1 MIVESSRVN
10 ERSWNGALKDAGND
24 STIYQSTFWADYAR
38 EVIGDHPI
46 YLSSTDKKGN
56 INGLLL
62 AIQSCYCRYPALTER
77 SMRGIMFGKL
87 YEIALGPV
95 FDRILPYVL
104 WQNGPVVLQ
113 KSLLDNHSLEEIYS
127 DLIESI
133 LNIAEARK
141 VYAIKFA
148 RPSYFTDC
156 AELMS
161 SSGFEKRRM
170 GTILVDVE
178 PSIESL
184 WRSIDRSARR
194 NISKIEQDVTVAE
207 VTKLVELRDFYDL
220 YVQSTKR
227 LNTKTYPF
235 SHFESL
241 WNFFSPLGKM
251 VAFTAFI
258 KDKPIG
264 ASISLTHN
272 DMIHEYAYADS
283 DYTRSNRIYVID
295 TLKWHI
301 MKWAHDRN
309 FRYFDLSGIEFYK
322 IDAGDEKACNIFRF
336 KSKWGGEVV
345 EFHDYKRTFHVR
357 GTKLLSLFLTEG
369 EGFHT

>member
-10 ERSWNGALKDAGND
+10 ERSWNDALKDSGND
-24 STIYQSTFWADYAR
+24 GTIFQSTFWANYAR

-46 YLSSTDKKGN
+46 YLLSTNKKGN

-62 AIQSCYCRYPALTER
+62 AIQSCYSRYPALNSR

-87 YEIALGPV
+87 YETALGPI
-95 FDRILPYVL
+95 FDRVLPYVL

-113 KSLLDNHSLEEIYS
+113 KSLLDNRSLEEIYS
-127 DLIESI
+127 DLIENM
-133 LNIAEARK
+133 LNIAKARK
-141 VYAIKFA
+141 AYAIKFA
-148 RPSYFTDC
+148 RPSYFTDR

-170 GTILVDVE
+170 GTILVNVRQ
-178 PSIESL
+178 PIESL

-207 VTKLVELRDFYDL
+207 VTKLAELRDFYDL
-220 YVQSTKR
+220 HVQSTKR
-227 LNTKTYPF
+227 LKIKTYPF
-235 SHFESL
+235 SHVESL
-241 WNFFSPLGKM
+241 WNFFSPLGKI
-251 VAFTAFI
+251 VAFTVFI

-264 ASISLTHN
+264 ASISLMHN

-283 DYTRSNRIYVID
+283 DYARSNRIYVID

-301 MKWAHDRN
+301 IKWAQDRN
-309 FRYFDLSGIEFYK
+309 FRYFDLSGIEFYR
-322 IDAGDEKACNIFRF
+322 IDAGDEKARNIFMF

-357 GTKLLSLFLTEG
+357 GTKLLSLFLEEG